1 MNVGLNAT
9 QARAKANS
17 DLIIFNEIQY
27 LMKEIITQS
36 EAGSYSAT
44 ITDGTTM
51 TDSTPDI
58 VTTGTI
64 VNPTVVV
71 GETIIWDGT
80 TITLGASGTG
90 LNAIISDINDASI
103 SGLVA
108 SKNATNNL
116 VLTQTVAAATA
127 WQLVIGSGTANN
139 NVGITGGTYTATNP
153 SSVTYHTVWQGTTT
167 NRGMKQQMD
176 HIVKY
181 FQNLGYRIERSTNTA
196 TNTTFQWNINW

>member
-9 QARAKANS
+9 QARSKANS
-17 DLIIFNEIQY
+17 DLVIFDEIQY

-36 EAGSYSAT
+36 GVGSYSAT
-44 ITDGTTM
+44 IADGTTM

-58 VTTGTI
+58 ITTGTI
-64 VNPTVVV
+64 ANPTVVV

-80 TITLGASGTG
+80 TITLGTSGTS
-90 LNAIISDINDASI
+90 LNALIADINDASV

-108 SKNATNNL
+108 SKNASNNL
-116 VLTQTVAAATA
+116 VLTQKVAASTV
-127 WQLVIGSGTANN
+127 WQTVIGSGTANN

-153 SSVTYHTVWQGTTT
+153 SSVTYYTVWLGTTT
-167 NRGMKQQMD
+167 NRGYKVQMD

-181 FQNLGYRIERSTNTA
+181 FQNLGYRIERSANTS